1 MQSLDILRPPQTMD
15 CVGTVQSSVWLTPT
29 IKSICLQLDQPTF
42 RFLPGQSV
50 WAKLERNGKE
60 FTKIYSIASSPSQC
74 PQVELCISRVGWG
87 STWVQDLPV
96 GGTIALRSP
105 YGLLTLDRLPA
116 RRRVY
121 IAEGSGIAPLKS
133 HLDWLQEAGF
143 DQPVVLIQANPETS
157 NQLPYAEHWRSLQQ
171 AWPTFT
177 YIPVTQQRTETTLM
191 SQPIDWQSV
200 EVDIC
205 AVGNRVDQL
214 LDTVLLLGAKLEWV
228 RSEKFVAY

>member
-15 CVGTVQSSVWLTPT
+15 CVGTILSSVWLTPT
-29 IKSICLQLDQPTF
+29 IKSIRLQLDQPTF

-50 WAKLERNGKE
+50 WVKLVRNGKE

-74 PQVELCISRVGWG
+74 PQVELCVSRVGWG
-87 STWVQDLPV
+87 SAWVQDLPI

-116 RRRVY
+116 RPRVY

-133 HLDWLQEAGF
+133 HLDWLHEAGF
-143 DQPVVLIQANPETS
+143 EQPVVLMQINPETPD
-157 NQLPYAEHWRSLQQ
+157 QLPYGEHWRSLQQ
-171 AWPTFT
+171 ACPTFT
-177 YIPVTQQRTETTLM
+177 YIPVTQQRPETALM
-191 SQPIDWQSV
+191 SQPIDWQRV

-205 AVGNRVDQL
+205 AVGDRVDRL
-214 LDTVLLLGAKLEWV
+214 LDTALLLGARPERV